1 MVCKLH
7 LNEIVKK
14 KKHTQT
20 QNFPQKGEAGRV
32 AIRRKPLKRFF
43 DESVMEKKREKPCLG
58 PKKKNFILN
67 LCIPSSNIHDD
78 TVHLA

>member
-14 KKHTQT
+14 KNTHTQT

-43 DESVMEKKREKPCLG
+43 DESVMEKKKERNPALDQ
-58 PKKKNFILN
+58 KK
-67 LCIPSSNIHDD
+67 
-78 TVHLA
+78 